1 MSVPHPHDVFVRD
14 FLADLDQARDFFRL
28 LLPPAFQAEFDLDA
42 LRAEPTS
49 LIDETLNELQSD
61 LLFSLTTHAGEPRQ
75 LYLLF
80 EHKSYLDAGLL
91 TQLLGYLGRLYGKQ
105 PHRTPILPL
114 VLYHGAAPFTLARR
128 FGDEFALTAEQQALL
143 RPYLPDFTYLLY
155 DLSDWRPPS
164 EPPLALQVF
173 LEALRSAAS
182 GDPERTRRLLD
193 LAVRLYGERN
203 GARIV
208 HALLTYLFHVTPLAP
223 DTVRDLLTHSRPELE
238 NAMLTAA
245 QQLYERGHREGEAK
259 LLREQLEYKFGALP
273 KRIQQRLAEA
283 DEADLRTWS
292 LRLLTATA
300 LDEVFPK
307 TPRRRSPA

>member
-49 LIDETLNELQSD
+49 L
-61 LLFSLTTHAGEPRQ
+61 LFSLTTHAGEPCQ

-105 PHRTPILPL
+105 PHRAPILPL
-114 VLYHGAAPFTLARR
+114 VLYHGAAPFTLSRR

-155 DLSDWRPPS
+155 DLSD
-164 EPPLALQVF
+164 
-173 LEALRSAAS
+173 
-182 GDPERTRRLLD
+182 
-193 LAVRLYGERN
+193 
-203 GARIV
+203 
-208 HALLTYLFHVTPLAP
+208 
-223 DTVRDLLTHSRPELE
+223 
-238 NAMLTAA
+238 
-245 QQLYERGHREGEAK
+245 
-259 LLREQLEYKFGALP
+259 
-273 KRIQQRLAEA
+273 
-283 DEADLRTWS
+283 
-292 LRLLTATA
+292 
-300 LDEVFPK
+300 
-307 TPRRRSPA
+307 